1 MDFLQNNLKKYI
13 PFPDPRTNDWFLI
26 KSPIGLLIIFS
37 YLYFVNSWGPK
48 FMADRKPYKLDK
60 VLMVYNFGQVL
71 VSIYLVYEVS
81 FIKLVKSN
89 N

>member
-1 MDFLQNNLKKYI
+1 M
-13 PFPDPRTNDWFLI
+13 
-26 KSPIGLLIIFS
+26 
-37 YLYFVNSWGPK
+37 NSWGPK

-71 VSIYLVYEVS
+71 VSIYLVYEVNFS
-81 FIKLVKSN
+81 KKLVKSN